1 MGIKSIDYF
10 GVNFFSFIGFSF
22 FIFLPFSINER
33 DGSILGLIIAVIGM
47 FSFYIGGRTKK
58 RFSINNVYFPRLFDF
73 FAKIILV
80 YYFYMTIHFFLE
92 KIEVVSYT
100 ESYLN
105 VDYLAIYLKVFDV
118 FAGFLSFY
126 ILSNYVGN
134 NKKKFIFVAILSITV
149 NLHSNT
155 RLNLIL
161 PAIFWMGYGYYF
173 GFIKLTFLRIFSL
186 LLLSPIVFTFLLLKR
201 VMMGQYDSYIDQIKT
216 IYNYLDFH
224 TLMQNVVV
232 SMETFRSYDI
242 YVRIINEGFIH
253 IESGFIRLFFMIIPR
268 NIWTEKPESVSR
280 IISHNY
286 FPEQYYGGGGTVANI
301 FGDAYINGGV
311 LAVIIILFFW
321 GGISKIIYNTT
332 IKRLYLYE
340 SDSKTRAFIIT
351 FYLLYLMESIQYFR
365 GFMSESFW
373 RLLYLIAITLILS
386 KIFRRKNV

>member
-1 MGIKSIDYF
+1 
-10 GVNFFSFIGFSF
+10 
-22 FIFLPFSINER
+22 
-33 DGSILGLIIAVIGM
+33 
-47 FSFYIGGRTKK
+47 
-58 RFSINNVYFPRLFDF
+58 
-73 FAKIILV
+73 
-80 YYFYMTIHFFLE
+80 
-92 KIEVVSYT
+92 
-100 ESYLN
+100 
-105 VDYLAIYLKVFDV
+105 
-118 FAGFLSFY
+118 
-126 ILSNYVGN
+126 
-134 NKKKFIFVAILSITV
+134 
-149 NLHSNT
+149 
-155 RLNLIL
+155 
-161 PAIFWMGYGYYF
+161 
-173 GFIKLTFLRIFSL
+173 
-186 LLLSPIVFTFLLLKR
+186 
-201 VMMGQYDSYIDQIKT
+201 MMGQYDSYIDQIKT